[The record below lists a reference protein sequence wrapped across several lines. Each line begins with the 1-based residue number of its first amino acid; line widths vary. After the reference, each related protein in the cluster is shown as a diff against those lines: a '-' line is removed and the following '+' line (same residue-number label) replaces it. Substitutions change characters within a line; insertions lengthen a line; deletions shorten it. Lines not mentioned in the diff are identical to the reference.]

1 MSTVGPSSLCPLDLS
16 ALATLIHLPLS
27 CNVINVDIID
37 NAAQLVWKSLGIL
50 CAFISIINNLG
61 NQLKLIELQMYIKQ
75 ELESKC

>member
-1 MSTVGPSSLCPLDLS
+1 MRMSTLGPSPLCPLDPS
-16 ALATLIHLPLS
+16 AVATVIHPPLS

-61 NQLKLIELQMYIKQ
+61 NPLKLIEL
-75 ELESKC
+75 